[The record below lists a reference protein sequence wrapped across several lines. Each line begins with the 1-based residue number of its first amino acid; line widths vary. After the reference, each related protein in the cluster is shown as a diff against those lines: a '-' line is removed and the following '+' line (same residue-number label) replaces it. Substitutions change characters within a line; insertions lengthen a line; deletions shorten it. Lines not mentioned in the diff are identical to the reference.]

1 MTTAQYA
8 RELGI
13 QPESL
18 RKSVAKNGSYFGVVP
33 TKALNGRLVWPAA
46 ELDRLKG
53 GVR

>member
-13 QPESL
+13 SPETL
-18 RKSVAKNGSYFGVVP
+18 RQAHSRTGGYFGVVP
-33 TKALNGRLVWPAA
+33 TKALNGRLVWPVA

-53 GVR
+53 GAK